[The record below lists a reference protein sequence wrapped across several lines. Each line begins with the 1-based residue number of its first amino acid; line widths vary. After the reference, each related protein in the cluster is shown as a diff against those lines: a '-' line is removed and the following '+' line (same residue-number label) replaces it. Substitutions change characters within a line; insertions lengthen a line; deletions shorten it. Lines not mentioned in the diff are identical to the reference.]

1 MGLIS
6 LLVGGAMDAHKA
18 IKQNQAQNEEGT
30 HHVVVDNRFSIDVP
44 AFLSE
49 RHDLSEDASVQYASR
64 TLDISFQVID
74 EPKDE
79 LQEAVAEMEECL
91 PSVDHSQTLLDKM
104 AALTLSNFFE
114 DLDKVEIGNYTET
127 QINGLNAV
135 TLNAFQKRTFFKDAL
150 YASFA
155 FIEGKE
161 TMYQIAIFSG
171 GTSIRKLADK
181 LEESINSFH
190 EL

>member
-104 AALTLSNFFE
+104 AALTLSNYFE